1 MRFLN
6 ASQIHFVAYQ
16 LFRLYCWMT
25 IWSWLVLDTHPL
37 RIGFSPFHY
46 VPHHKSASDH
56 VGTPVELQRT
66 ATETYDR
73 HPESGKKWKRNRQN
87 GTYRQS
93 KWVSNKLTPINK
105 SQHVKRMLIETSLN
119 VLIMLND
126 VELLLFMLKRF
137 ALLLLLLLLFC
148 VCSLYVQWAFVQ
160 PINVRQSTNYSSV
173 AAVTAFTYII
183 IVIVIVIVFH
193 TDTLPYV

>member
-1 MRFLN
+1 
-6 ASQIHFVAYQ
+6 
-16 LFRLYCWMT
+16 
-25 IWSWLVLDTHPL
+25 
-37 RIGFSPFHY
+37 
-46 VPHHKSASDH
+46 
-56 VGTPVELQRT
+56 
-66 ATETYDR
+66 
-73 HPESGKKWKRNRQN
+73 
-87 GTYRQS
+87 
-93 KWVSNKLTPINK
+93 
-105 SQHVKRMLIETSLN
+105 MLIETSLN

-137 ALLLLLLLLFC
+137 ALLLLLLFC